1 MTTALPRVQ
10 LPPIQVVPHTPSPP
24 RTPPTNRR
32 EELAE
37 FAARVCYTLWHG
49 ASLSTTSPIEGSASP
64 FSPRSIYYST
74 PESFLRLVNRT
85 LHPHLSP
92 HVAPVAL
99 LYVQRYVTSQRSMPL
114 TPPASPSS
122 RKLPSP
128 GSEARIW
135 CTALLLA
142 MKQNDDR
149 AAAARYWAPARVD
162 EQAGGMTP
170 RELAAM
176 EREFLQGIDWRLR
189 ILPEDY
195 AGWLARL
202 RRFKEVMET
211 ASTPSTTDC
220 PTTPV
225 TPASTASSI
234 EMPKKRSVDMTTFE
248 EDRRRMFE
256 AANALITI
264 KQRRATMPLAVV
276 YSPPRKRSTCE
287 ADVQQRFDHEHA
299 AFSNIT
305 QTSILEKEFVS
316 SPEMS
321 SSDESC

>member
-1 MTTALPRVQ
+1 MTTTLPRIQ
-10 LPPIQVVPHTPSPP
+10 LPPLQVAPLTPSPP
-24 RTPPTNRR
+24 STPRSPTNRR

-49 ASLSTTSPIEGSASP
+49 ASLSSGPVDGSSAS
-64 FSPRSIYYST
+64 FSPRSTYQTT
-74 PESFLRLVNRT
+74 PETFIRLVNRT

-99 LYVQRYVTSQRSMPL
+99 LYVQRYVTTQRSLPL
-114 TPPASPSS
+114 TPPGSPGKSPSV
-122 RKLPSP
+122 PSP

-149 AAAARYWAPARVD
+149 AAASRYWAPARVD

-170 RELAAM
+170 QELAAM

-195 AGWLARL
+195 AGWLTRL
-202 RRFKEVMET
+202 RRFKEVMEA
-211 ASTPSTTDC
+211 ASTPTATEC
-220 PTTPV
+220 PPSPV
-225 TPASTASSI
+225 SPLP
-234 EMPKKRSVDMTTFE
+234 MPTKKRSVDMTTFE
-248 EDRRRMFE
+248 SDRRRMMD
-256 AANALITI
+256 AAAALVAI
-264 KQRRATMPLAVV
+264 KQQRSARRLTVV
-276 YSPPRKRSTCE
+276 YSPPRKRSMCE
-287 ADVQQRFDHEHA
+287 TDVQER
-299 AFSNIT
+299 T
-305 QTSILEKEFVS
+305 QGPIVAPTALNDLNRRSILEEEFIS
-316 SPEMS
+316 SPEVS